1 MVVPV
6 PFVVEVRLYAV
17 MIWAGASPL
26 GPLAASGFTMKSG
39 LAVQLL
45 FCAAALA
52 VDGIAWKLNARI
64 KIAKTMKALALFP
77 LNLTNGH
84 TSANLWLDLLL
95 KSNDFLIQVF
105 EESGVA
111 GFGFKV

>member
-17 MIWAGASPL
+17 IIWVGASPL
-26 GPLAASGFTMKSG
+26 GPLAAAGLAMKSG
-39 LAVQLL
+39 LAVQSL

-77 LNLTNGH
+77 LNVTNGY
-84 TSANLWLDLLL
+84 TADVLCLDPLL
-95 KSNDFLIQVF
+95 
-105 EESGVA
+105 
-111 GFGFKV
+111 